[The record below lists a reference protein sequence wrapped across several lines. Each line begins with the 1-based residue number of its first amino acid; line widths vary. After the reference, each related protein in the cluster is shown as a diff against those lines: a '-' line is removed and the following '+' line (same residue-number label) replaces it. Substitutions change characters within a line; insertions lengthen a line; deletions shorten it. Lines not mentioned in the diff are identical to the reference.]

1 MKKNK
6 IISNYENYYKRKKN
20 NNLFPSELL
29 IKIFLGTTTPIYSKH
44 KLKNKKILD
53 LSFGDGRNLV
63 FFKKLGLKVYGT
75 EISSKIVKI
84 ITSKQKLKDRFRVGT
99 ASDIPFQNSF
109 FDYVVAYHSAYYLKE
124 GDEIEKN
131 LNEIFRIMKKK
142 SYFFGT
148 IPLKSNYYFKGAKY
162 LKKNQ
167 FKIINDP
174 LKIRNNSVLACVKN
188 KKELYKMLNKNF
200 KKIRIGKFEMD
211 FFGFKEN
218 FLFFTVEK

>member
-1 MKKNK
+1 MKNNK

-29 IKIFLGTTTPIYSKH
+29 IKVFLGTTTPIYSKH

-131 LNEIFRIMKKK
+131 LDEI
-142 SYFFGT
+142 
-148 IPLKSNYYFKGAKY
+148 L
-162 LKKNQ
+162 
-167 FKIINDP
+167 
-174 LKIRNNSVLACVKN
+174 
-188 KKELYKMLNKNF
+188 E
-200 KKIRIGKFEMD
+200 
-211 FFGFKEN
+211 
-218 FLFFTVEK
+218 